1 MGGNGSFLKKE
12 ADAEGNRKF
21 RTVYSLSDDIKILQL
36 KNPRQKISLPVESH
50 TPGRIYAVFLP
61 DGRDVSKI
69 ACYGEDGKKKYEIH
83 TKDHHGLSPHCHY
96 WEDGENGTRKQR
108 EGADKLTLE
117 MVELLEKVRNMK
129 RG

>member
-36 KNPRQKISLPVESH
+36 KNPRKGIVLPVESH

-69 ACYGEDGKKKYEIH
+69 ACYDEEGKKKYEIH
-83 TKDHHGLSPHCHY
+83 TKSHNGLSPHYHK
-96 WEDGENGTRKQR
+96 WVDGKDGTREQEHK
-108 EGADKLTLE
+108 ASALKPE
-117 MVELLEKVRNMK
+117 MVELLEKIRNMK